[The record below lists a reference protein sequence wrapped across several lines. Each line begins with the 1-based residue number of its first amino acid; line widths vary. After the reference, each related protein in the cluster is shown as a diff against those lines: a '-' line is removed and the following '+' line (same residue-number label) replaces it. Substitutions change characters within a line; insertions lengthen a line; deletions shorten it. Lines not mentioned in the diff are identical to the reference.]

1 MVIRFLSGSSLPLVL
16 AEMRGLRIGLL
27 PIIHLES
34 VLSKSGEILSVSFLL
49 IQVLS
54 EALLARLSA
63 HG

>member
-1 MVIRFLSGSSLPLVL
+1 
-16 AEMRGLRIGLL
+16 MRGLRIGLL